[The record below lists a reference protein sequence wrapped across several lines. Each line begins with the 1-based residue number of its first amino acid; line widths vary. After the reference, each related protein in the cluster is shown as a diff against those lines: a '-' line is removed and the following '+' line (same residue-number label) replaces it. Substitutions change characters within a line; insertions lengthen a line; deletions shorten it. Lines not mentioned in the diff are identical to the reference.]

1 MRLGGYLIT
10 RGMTGSA
17 SRLMVRALTPFIEEE
32 IRKRGGRVVS
42 RKTESYYDAI
52 QKREI
57 DEYTIVAA
65 LSQING
71 KDLFEPIIN
80 KVRTQIQDKDV
91 SITVTPT
98 KLIIK
103 SPDIN
108 IKVKLVEK

>member
-1 MRLGGYLIT
+1 MKLGGVLLT

-17 SRLMVRALTPFIEEE
+17 SMMIKRAMTFIEDE

-42 RKTESYYDAI
+42 RKSRKYYDSV
-52 QKREI
+52 QKRDI
-57 DEYTIVAA
+57 DEYTIVAE

-71 KDLFEPIIN
+71 KDLFDPIIN
-80 KVRTQIQDKDV
+80 KVKAQIQDKDV
-91 SITVTPT
+91 NIIVTPT

-108 IKVKLVEK
+108 IQVKLVEK

>member
-1 MRLGGYLIT
+1 MKLGGVLLT

-17 SRLMVRALTPFIEEE
+17 SMMIKRAMTFIEDE

-42 RKTESYYDAI
+42 RKSRKYYDSV
-52 QKREI
+52 QKRDI
-57 DEYTIVAA
+57 DEYTIVAE

-71 KDLFEPIIN
+71 KDLFDPIIN
-80 KVRTQIQDKDV
+80 KVKAQIQDKDV
-91 SITVTPT
+91 SIIVTPT

-108 IKVKLVEK
+108 IQVKLVEK

>member
-1 MRLGGYLIT
+1 MT

-17 SRLMVRALTPFIEEE
+17 SAMMTRALVFTIEEA
-32 IRKRGGRVVS
+32 IRKKGGRVVNRKS
-42 RKTESYYDAI
+42 RKYYDSV

-71 KDLFEPIIN
+71 KDLFDPIIN
-80 KVRTQIQDKDV
+80 KVKAQIQDKDV
-91 SITVTPT
+91 VITVTPT

-108 IKVKLVEK
+108 IQVKLVEK